1 MKHRRDNGSGGI
13 MGDCEL
19 CGAMKVGTINVM
31 MGKAQV
37 QACKR
42 CSDKMGLEPKKVA
55 PGLSQARQGRHLH
68 LADTEVSA
76 GKERT

>member
-42 CSDKMGLEPKKVA
+42 CSDKMGLEPKRS
-55 PGLSQARQGRHLH
+55 PQAYLKHVQGRHLH